1 MDKKTIFFTKL
12 IDQLI
17 YIQILKDSK
26 ITTIKEMVYK
36 LPKLLYGLKQVSRL
50 WYKGLSKFLLKKL
63 DLHRIK
69 TNHSIFITIT
79 GIKSPIVSIFTND
92 IKIMEV
98 KSLKIIDQVKRNF
111 TAAFKIVDI
120 GLINFYFSLKVDRSL
135 AKKTLKL
142 LQPAYIDKILIKYH
156 LN

>member
-12 IDQLI
+12 IHQLI
-17 YIQILKDSK
+17 YIQILKGSK
-26 ITTIKEMVYK
+26 NTTMKEMVYK
-36 LPKLLYGLKQVSRL
+36 LPKPLYGLKQVSRL
-50 WYKGLSKFLLKKL
+50 WYKGLLKFLLKKL

-69 TNHSIFITIT
+69 TNHSIFITIA
-79 GIKSPIVSIFTND
+79 GIKSPIVSTFTND
-92 IKIMEV
+92 IKIIKV

-111 TAAFKIVDI
+111 TATFKIVDI
-120 GLINFYFSLKVDRSL
+120 GLISFHFSLKVDRNL

-142 LQPAYIDKILIKYH
+142 LQPAYINKILIKYH